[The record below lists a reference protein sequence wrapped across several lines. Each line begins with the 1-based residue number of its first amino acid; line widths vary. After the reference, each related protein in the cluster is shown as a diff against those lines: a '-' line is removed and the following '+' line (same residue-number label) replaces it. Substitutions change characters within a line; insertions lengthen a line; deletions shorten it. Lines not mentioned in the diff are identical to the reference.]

1 MEGNRRERKS
11 VRETTQAPKSMRLL
25 FGIFMIL
32 VYVGVGLLFILWPP
46 FDIINYAVSCV
57 VGGLLILYGIWRG
70 YRLYVGM
77 N

>member
-1 MEGNRRERKS
+1 MKGNMNNDGNPVPR
-11 VRETTQAPKSMRLL
+11 SMRLW

-32 VYVGVGLLFILWPP
+32 IYLGVGLLFIFQVFSI
-46 FDIINYAVSCV
+46 FDTAISCV

-70 YRLYVGM
+70 YRLYRGM